1 MRYIK
6 FLLVAV
12 FLITIQSCSK
22 DEEDGHFIP
31 TDLFV
36 RIDSTK
42 NINEVFNFINSY
54 NHEVEYITMQ
64 AFTSSLPSDS
74 LNNALNYL
82 NERPYIDQNIWPVY
96 GFPYEDNF
104 KILPRLFEMD
114 NKKFQKDWK
123 DTMQKLKLKEFY
135 NEKSLN
141 GRVIFFHV
149 PAGKEKYWAK
159 KFQKLDFVVW
169 TELNYTGETYID

>member
-1 MRYIK
+1 MH
-6 FLLVAV
+6 
-12 FLITIQSCSK
+12 SCSK
-22 DEEDGHFIP
+22 EESNFVE

-54 NHEVEYITMQ
+54 EHEVEYIMMQ
-64 AFTSSLPSDS
+64 AFTSSLPADS
-74 LNNALNYL
+74 LTNALNYL
-82 NERPYIDQNIWPVY
+82 NARPYIDQNIWPVY
-96 GFPYEDNF
+96 GFPYEENF

-114 NKKFQKDWK
+114 NRIFQKDWK
-123 DTMQKLKLKEFY
+123 DTMQKLKLTEFY
-135 NEKSLN
+135 DENSLN

-159 KFQKLDFVVW
+159 KFNELDFVVW
-169 TELNYTGETYID
+169 TELNYIDD